1 MNDEPKTQQA
11 KDWEAGKITLNQA
24 RGQLGL
30 PPYDFP
36 AADTLWTEFNP
47 ETWAS

>member
-1 MNDEPKTQQA
+1 MAEEPKTQQA

-24 RGQLGL
+24 RVQLGL

-36 AADTLWTEFNP
+36 EADMLWTEWVVP
-47 ETWAS
+47 DAS